1 MTITLLAIVA
11 GGAPEVSR
19 ERRRNA
25 KAARDG
31 GKRKEEKKATGVDEA
46 TSGGRG
52 GEQRSD
58 VGLTDSL
65 PFVQTN
71 QNGLRINMRL
81 RAKANA
87 RMLGHDPSMYEG
99 GPRGW
104 EEGESRSARGRS
116 TSGI

>member
-1 MTITLLAIVA
+1 MQKR
-11 GGAPEVSR
+11 R
-19 ERRRNA
+19 EMVEKER
-25 KAARDG
+25 K
-31 GKRKEEKKATGVDEA
+31 KERKEEKKATGVDEA

-104 EEGESRSARGRS
+104 EEGESRSASGRS

>member
-1 MTITLLAIVA
+1 MQKRREIV
-11 GGAPEVSR
+11 EK
-19 ERRRNA
+19 ER
-25 KAARDG
+25 K
-31 GKRKEEKKATGVDEA
+31 KERKEGKKATGVDEA

>member
-1 MTITLLAIVA
+1 MQKR
-11 GGAPEVSR
+11 R
-19 ERRRNA
+19 EMVEKER
-25 KAARDG
+25 K
-31 GKRKEEKKATGVDEA
+31 KERKEGKKATGVDEA